1 MVFYIICEWIIKL
14 IRLKLLALNGTEN
27 ISKGLD
33 DLIHF
38 LVTDE
43 GYHQL
48 KNTPPDQDII
58 WVYENNNDVKN

>member
-1 MVFYIICEWIIKL
+1 M
-14 IRLKLLALNGTEN
+14 KLLSLNRTEN

-58 WVYENNNDVKN
+58 LIYENNNDIQD